1 MGFRSLALVAFALLP
16 TVFAASSL
24 PKVDY
29 DVIVVG
35 GGPSGLSTLSALGRV
50 RRKALLFDDGQY
62 RNGVTR
68 HMHDVIGNDGAVPD
82 EYRALARKQISRY
95 NSTSIKDIRVATI
108 TKENKDAKPGAYFVV
123 KDVKGGKY
131 TARKIVLGTGLRD
144 VFPNTPGIKE
154 AFGKGIYWCPWC
166 DGWEHRDQPFGILG
180 RLRDVMGSVVE
191 VWSLNR
197 DIIAFVDGTNVA
209 EDRKKLAEKYPHW
222 EKQLEKY
229 NVKIENRTIKS
240 VVRLQDGSKVNN
252 PKEWREFDKFSV
264 NFETGPSINRSAL
277 ITNYPYV
284 QRSDLPNQLNLARDK
299 NDTNKIEVNI
309 NGMRTSLDGVFA
321 VGDANNDG
329 STNVPHAMFSG
340 KRAAVYVH
348 VEIERENSLDS
359 IQKRGTKFSARS
371 TEKEAVRLIGNDLE
385 DAWKK
390 AQMAK

>member
-1 MGFRSLALVAFALLP
+1 MGVRSLVLV
-16 TVFAASSL
+16 VFTFIAAVLAGSSL

-35 GGPSGLSTLSALGRV
+35 GGPAGLSTLSGLGRV
-50 RRKALLFDDGQY
+50 RRKALLFDDGHY

-95 NSTSIKDIRVATI
+95 TTTSIKNVRVATI
-108 TKENKDAKPGAYFVV
+108 KKENKDAKPGAYFVV
-123 KDVKGGKY
+123 MDVKGQKY
-131 TARKIVLGTGLRD
+131 TARKIVLGTGLQD
-144 VFPNTPGIKE
+144 IFPKTPGIME

-191 VWSLNR
+191 IWSLNR
-197 DIIAFVDGTNVA
+197 DIIAFVDGTDV
-209 EDRKKLAEKYPHW
+209 ESDRKKIAERYPNW
-222 EKQLEKY
+222 QKQLEKY
-229 NVKIENRTIKS
+229 NVKIDNRTIKS
-240 VVRLQDGSKVNN
+240 VERLQDGSKVYD
-252 PKEWREFDKFSV
+252 PKEWREYDLFRL
-264 NFETGPSINRSAL
+264 NFETGPSVNRSAL
-277 ITNYPYV
+277 ITNYPYK
-284 QRSDLPNQLNLARDK
+284 QRSTLPDQLGLERDA
-299 NDTNKIEVNI
+299 NDTNKIKVNI
-309 NGMRTSLDGVFA
+309 NGMRTSLDGVFC

-359 IQKRGTKFSARS
+359 IQKRGTKFSSRS
-371 TEKEAVRLIGNDLE
+371 AEKKAIRIIGNDLE
-385 DAWKK
+385 EAWAK
-390 AQMAK
+390 AQKAK